1 MRTVH
6 RPSALRFPDERN
18 EALKTT
24 NGPGWG
30 LRLLCMLA
38 ISAVPFHMATA
49 QYAIGITVG
58 AAHLDLQ
65 ERKRKNTTGS
75 LNFEGVDQPAWSM
88 AVFYREHTPGR
99 LHLGGE
105 LQVDRRR
112 FSASWS
118 DGGLGSGEST
128 TASVEL
134 YTVRLALLPEVNLDQ
149 PGNTRLRFG
158 LALGAVVA
166 GRMNGTRT
174 GWGLNGT
181 LNETLEDADPKGFG
195 GELRAMLGL
204 GIRVPL
210 TAGGELVI
218 DPYRP
223 QPGAHGPCRWRLAL
237 LGVGPAAGVGLHH
250 QAHGPHRMGP
260 PTRPLTSLARAFVR
274 MRGARTPPREARPC

>member
-1 MRTVH
+1 MRA
-6 RPSALRFPDERN
+6 ALFV
-18 EALKTT
+18 L
-24 NGPGWG
+24 G
-30 LRLLCMLA
+30 LLTILQT
-38 ISAVPFHMATA
+38 TA

-65 ERKRKNTTGS
+65 ERKRKNTSGN
-75 LNFEGVDQPAWSM
+75 LYFKGVDQPTWSM
-88 AVFYREHTPGR
+88 AAFYREHTPGR

-105 LQVDRRR
+105 LQIDRRR
-112 FSASWS
+112 FNAGWS
-118 DGGLGSGEST
+118 DGGLGFREST
-128 TASVEL
+128 KASVEL

-174 GWGLNGT
+174 GWGPNGA
-181 LNETLEDADPKGFG
+181 LNEVLEDADPKGFG

-218 DPYRP
+218 DPFTALSLVPMVRV
-223 QPGAHGPCRWRLAL
+223 GGGSRSWESGLRLGWAFTTK
-237 LGVGPAAGVGLHH
+237 
-250 QAHGPHRMGP
+250 RM
-260 PTRPLTSLARAFVR
+260 AF
-274 MRGARTPPREARPC
+274 TEWARPPVR

>member
-1 MRTVH
+1 MRA
-6 RPSALRFPDERN
+6 ALFV
-18 EALKTT
+18 L
-24 NGPGWG
+24 G
-30 LRLLCMLA
+30 LLTIA
-38 ISAVPFHMATA
+38 QATA

-75 LNFEGVDQPAWSM
+75 LDFEGVDQPAWSM

-181 LNETLEDADPKGFG
+181 LNETLGDADPKGFG

-218 DPYRP
+218 DPFTALSLVPMVRV
-223 QPGAHGPCRWRLAL
+223 GGGSRSWESGLRLGWAFTTKRMAL
-237 LGVGPAAGVGLHH
+237 
-250 QAHGPHRMGP
+250 
-260 PTRPLTSLARAFVR
+260 T
-274 MRGARTPPREARPC
+274 EWARPPVR